1 MSMDWQEQDRRTGAP
16 QGEKSRISVALVV
29 WLLLIAVAV
38 IFILQ
43 NTRHAT
49 ITFLFWDGDVAI
61 WIAIV
66 IALILGALIDRLGTW
81 YWRRRRRREA
91 QP

>member
-1 MSMDWQEQDRRTGAP
+1 MSMDWKEQDSRSGAT
-16 QGEKSRISVALVV
+16 QREKSRVSAGLIL
-29 WLLLIAVAV
+29 WLLVIAIAV

-81 YWRRRRRREA
+81 YLRRRRR
-91 QP
+91 QPQT

>member
-1 MSMDWQEQDRRTGAP
+1 MSMDWKEQDRRSGAP
-16 QGEKSRISVALVV
+16 DAEKSRISAGLIL
-29 WLLLIAVAV
+29 WLLVIAIAVV
-38 IFILQ
+38 FIFQ

-66 IALILGALIDRLGTW
+66 IALVLGALIDRLGTW
-81 YWRRRRRREA
+81 YLRRRRRQQTA
-91 QP
+91 S

>member
-1 MSMDWQEQDRRTGAP
+1 MSMDWSEQDRRSGAP
-16 QGEKSRISVALVV
+16 EASKSRISAGLIL
-29 WLLLIAVAV
+29 WLLVIAIAVV
-38 IFILQ
+38 FIFQ

-66 IALILGALIDRLGTW
+66 IALVLGALIDRLGTW
-81 YWRRRRRREA
+81 YLRRRKRQQA
-91 QP
+91 T

>member
-1 MSMDWQEQDRRTGAP
+1 MSMDWKEQDSRSGAAEADKRRVSAGL
-16 QGEKSRISVALVV
+16 IL
-29 WLLLIAVAV
+29 WLLVIAIAV
-38 IFILQ
+38 IFVLQ

-66 IALILGALIDRLGTW
+66 IALVLGALIDRLGSW
-81 YWRRRRRREA
+81 YLRRRKRRDA
-91 QP
+91 

>member
-1 MSMDWQEQDRRTGAP
+1 MDWSEQDRRSGAA
-16 QGEKSRISVALVV
+16 EESKSRISAGLIL
-29 WLLLIAVAV
+29 WLLVIAIAVV
-38 IFILQ
+38 FILQ

-66 IALILGALIDRLGTW
+66 IALILGALIDRLGMW
-81 YWRRRRRREA
+81 YLRRRRRRDT
-91 QP
+91 QT

>member
-1 MSMDWQEQDRRTGAP
+1 MSMDWKEQDRRSGAP
-16 QGEKSRISVALVV
+16 EGDKARISPALIL
-29 WLLLIAVAV
+29 WLLLVAIAV

-66 IALILGALIDRLGTW
+66 IALVLGALIDRLGL
-81 YWRRRRRREA
+81 YFMRRRRRREVA
-91 QP
+91 

>member
-1 MSMDWQEQDRRTGAP
+1 MSMDWKEQDRRSGATE
-16 QGEKSRISVALVV
+16 GEKSRISAGLIL
-29 WLLLIAVAV
+29 WLLVIAIAVV
-38 IFILQ
+38 FVLQ

-66 IALILGALIDRLGTW
+66 IALVLGALIDRLGTW
-81 YWRRRRRREA
+81 YLRRRRR
-91 QP
+91 QQVQT

>member
-1 MSMDWQEQDRRTGAP
+1 MSMDWNEQDRRSSAP
-16 QGEKSRISVALVV
+16 AGEKSRISAALVL
-29 WLLLIAVAV
+29 WLLLIVVAV

-43 NTRHAT
+43 NTGHAT

-66 IALILGALIDRLGTW
+66 IALVLGALIDRLGSW
-81 YWRRRRRREA
+81 YMRRRRRQRV
-91 QP
+91 Q